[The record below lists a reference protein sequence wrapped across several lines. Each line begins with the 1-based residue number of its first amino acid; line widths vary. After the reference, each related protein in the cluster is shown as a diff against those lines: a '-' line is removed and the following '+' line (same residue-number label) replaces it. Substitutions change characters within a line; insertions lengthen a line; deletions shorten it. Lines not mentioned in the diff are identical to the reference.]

1 MENGCVILKRVYG
14 MNKGKAMIFSELSA
28 VPESN
33 TFIHGDFHP
42 GVLAPMLV

>member
-1 MENGCVILKRVYG
+1 MEDNIKAADFLEEA
-14 MNKGKAMIFSELSA
+14 GKAMIFSELSA

>member
-1 MENGCVILKRVYG
+1 MEDNI
-14 MNKGKAMIFSELSA
+14 KAADFLEEAVKEMIFSELSA

-42 GVLAPMLV
+42 GVLSPMLV